1 MLKTFI
7 QLLGD
12 DAPVFRRY
20 CAMAIAYGVL
30 GGLTITALVLAG
42 RLLSADVEGAALWLL
57 VLLAGLLACWG
68 WRRQV
73 ERAGVRVGVT
83 VCKAR
88 QRLGDHVARL
98 PVGWFTPENT
108 ASSVTSSRK
117 A

>member
-20 CAMAIAYGVL
+20 CAMASGCGVL
-30 GGLTITALVLAG
+30 SGLAIAALVLARG
-42 RLLSADVEGAALWLL
+42 RLLSGDGGGAALWLL

-83 VCKAR
+83 VLQGAR

-98 PVGWFTPENT
+98 PVGWF
-108 ASSVTSSRK
+108 
-117 A
+117 